1 MREKTRLRLAQ
12 TIPKKVLE
20 WMDVSQQR
28 KSMRDVLLL
37 PGNVKS

>member
-1 MREKTRLRLAQ
+1 MRPAQ

-20 WMDVSQQR
+20 WMDVSRQR
-28 KSMRDVLLL
+28 RSRRDILLL